1 MGVITGRI
9 VGSTGPT
16 ALPVPS
22 NGTVVENV
30 TALRALTGDADNP
43 AAALKQRASG
53 NDRGGGMFVWD
64 DTAGTDDNHDRLNA
78 GGTGSSGAGWQRI
91 HMHDERPVSV
101 RDFASGAIGNGENA
115 DAAIAAA
122 QVFRRTNG
130 RSLLFPCGRY
140 VITTGLEIDDANAAD
155 IGTAVRGQNS
165 TDDTVGSVANRQ
177 TIIEYAGTGG
187 NILRVRSRGVRIEG
201 IGFRVQSGKSADAG
215 IVWDKGTQTAT
226 KLEIVGCQIIAGASL
241 GLGTCTDGVV
251 FGPTAGVNNMDYG
264 RIERCYLYGF
274 STAAVNIKSTT
285 GQSKGHHFEDS
296 VIGGA
301 QYGILTTSGS
311 FVGYNLHIGY
321 ATVASFGIGSST
333 DYIQVFGS
341 DSENSA
347 KVLKY
352 TGGAALGLPW
362 PVAFY
367 GGRWS
372 LSDTADEWYVDWAW
386 SLLTLQNILF
396 SYAGTWDP
404 LTRGKVRVGVRRDAN
419 HYVGSIFSAGNV
431 YLQPTPWATNPVGG
445 TPAYADVTTIADRW
459 QAYTGSGPYSPGN
472 MATIP
477 SDISRRIDSAGTA
490 ETRRTYS
497 ISRFSGDRWQPS
509 TVAFFDGAG
518 SPESAVTGNVGD
530 LYQDTT
536 NGLQYVKASG
546 AGTDTGWLAT
556 VAIAPVANAVAG
568 WDDTGAPV
576 ARQKYYTVPIIS
588 TTTVGALSLTTHP
601 NSEQGLANDDHYNQ
615 RGLYLDQYTQFRLHA
630 TVTGNSTSANTP
642 VLYVQVSD
650 DDSAWSDID
659 AGPATVSL
667 ATTGRKVTAWTDID
681 NAVNLADC
689 YLRVAQNGGDGA
701 EEPFIRDCW
710 VEFR

>member
-9 VGSTGPT
+9 VGASGPT

-22 NGTVVENV
+22 NGQVVENV
-30 TALRALTGDADNP
+30 TALRALTGDAANP
-43 AAALKQRASG
+43 AAALKQRAAG

-64 DTAGTDDNHDRLNA
+64 DGEATDDDHDRLNA
-78 GGTGSSGAGWQRI
+78 GGIGTNGAGWQRI

-115 DAAIAAA
+115 DAAVAAA

-140 VITTGLEIDDANAAD
+140 VITTGIEIDDANAAD
-155 IGTAVRGQNS
+155 IGTAVLGQNS
-165 TDDTVGSVANRQ
+165 TYDTVGTVANRQ

-215 IVWDKGTQTAT
+215 IVWDKN
-226 KLEIVGCQIIAGASL
+226 VGASTRL
-241 GLGTCTDGVV
+241 EVINCQLLAGVAAGLGTCTDGISI
-251 FGPTAGVNNMDYG
+251 GPTSGVYNLEFGTFD
-264 RIERCYLYGF
+264 RLYITGCAE
-274 STAAVNIKSTT
+274 AAINIRSNTY
-285 GQSKGHHFEDS
+285 QSKGHHIS
-296 VIGGA
+296 NSTLGVA
-301 QYGILTTSGS
+301 KYGIKTTSGS
-311 FVGYNLHIGY
+311 FVGYNLHMGY
-321 ATVASFGIGSST
+321 CTEASVGLGGTT
-333 DYIQVFGS
+333 DYIQIFGM
-341 DSENSA
+341 DSEASA
-347 KVLKY
+347 RAFLGI
-352 TGGAALGLPW
+352 GGVSLAW
-362 PVAFY
+362 PVGVY

-372 LSDTADEWYVDWAW
+372 LSDTAEEFYVD
-386 SLLTLQNILF
+386 LTRCQFEIRNVLF
-396 SYAGTWDP
+396 EYAGTFDP
-404 LTRGKVRVGVRRDAN
+404 TTRGKVRVGSK
-419 HYVGSIFSAGNV
+419 YGSYNNVASIVSSGNV
-431 YLQPTPWATNPVGG
+431 YLQAQPWFTSAEGG
-445 TPAYADVTTIADRW
+445 TPAYVDVSTHGDRY
-459 QAYTGSGPYSPGN
+459 ATYSGTPYAFDGYTPV
-472 MATIP
+472 IP
-477 SDISRRIDSAGTA
+477 SDISRRIDATGTA

-556 VAIAPVANAVAG
+556 VAIAPVVNAVAG

-650 DDSAWSDID
+650 DDSTWSDID

-667 ATTGRKVTAWTDID
+667 ATTGRKVTAWTDIAT
-681 NAVNLADC
+681 AVNLADC

-701 EEPFIRDCW
+701 AEPFIRDCW